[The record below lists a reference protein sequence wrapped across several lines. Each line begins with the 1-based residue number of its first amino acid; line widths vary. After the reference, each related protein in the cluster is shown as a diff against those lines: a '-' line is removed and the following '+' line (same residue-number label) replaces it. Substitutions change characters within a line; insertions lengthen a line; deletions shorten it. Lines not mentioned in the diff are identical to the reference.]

1 MAGNLRGESPVTKDS
16 QIGET
21 AAMISGMSPR
31 LDPDTY
37 LFCTSGH
44 AAMIEHGK
52 KLALSW
58 FDETEGTSF
67 IIRQADAETL
77 EMQASTAMSR
87 IELQVFSSLDGVGL
101 TAAVASALA
110 AQGIACNMVAAYH
123 HDHVFVPANRAEE
136 AMAILQN
143 VSSIS

>member
-1 MAGNLRGESPVTKDS
+1 MTNDS
-16 QIGET
+16 QIHET

-37 LFCTSGH
+37 LFCTSGN
-44 AAMIEHGK
+44 AAIIEHGK

-67 IIRQADAETL
+67 IIRQAHAQTV
-77 EMQASTAMSR
+77 EMEVSTAMSR
-87 IELQVFSSLDGVGL
+87 IELQVFSSLDGIGL

-110 AQGIACNMVAAYH
+110 AHSIACNMVAAFH
-123 HDHVFVPANRAEE
+123 HDHVFVPADRAEE
-136 AMAILQN
+136 AMAILRN
-143 VSSIS
+143 LASIS